1 MDIYNLRKIE
11 IILEMPW
18 LQTYNPEINWETGEV
33 KMMRCPL
40 LHGKS
45 NEKKENR
52 RTRREKRVATL
63 EEERIVR

>member
-1 MDIYNLRKIE
+1 
-11 IILEMPW
+11 
-18 LQTYNPEINWETGEV
+18 
-33 KMMRCPL
+33 MMRCPL